1 MKFAITMTSSL
12 DGQRQD
18 KEMTEE
24 QLTGLVGSYV
34 VSRAKENGQTNTTI
48 IIKGTSYKMQIA
60 VIKQLWWYHKLFLRL

>member
-1 MKFAITMTSSL
+1 MTSSL
-12 DGQRQD
+12 DGKRED

-48 IIKGTSYKMQIA
+48 IIKSTSYKMQIA
-60 VIKQLWWYHKLFLRL
+60 VIK

>member
-12 DGQRQD
+12 DGKRED

-48 IIKGTSYKMQIA
+48 IVKARLIKC
-60 VIKQLWWYHKLFLRL
+60 KLLS

>member
-24 QLTGLVGSYV
+24 QLNGLVGSYV

-60 VIKQLWWYHKLFLRL
+60 VIK

>member
-60 VIKQLWWYHKLFLRL
+60 VIK